1 MQVSE
6 IIDRADGSQ
15 VKIVAE
21 EGFGVGLHRSI
32 GVYVLHRTN
41 KTQPWQL
48 CNDRPN
54 PNWRTRSVADY
65 VNNGRSDML
74 QRVSPGEILKVA
86 QRLEQCEDMASQFK
100 IME

>member
-6 IIDRADGSQ
+6 IINRADGSQ
-15 VKIVAE
+15 AKIIAE
-21 EGFGVGLHRSI
+21 ECFGIGLHRSI

-41 KTQPWQL
+41 ETQTWQL

-54 PNWRTRSVADY
+54 PNWRAMSVADY
-65 VNNGRSDML
+65 AKSGRSEML

-86 QRLEQCEDMASQFK
+86 QRLV
-100 IME
+100 